1 MSSPSAFDAVVIG
14 TGASGLV
21 CARLLAMEGK
31 RVLCVEKHNRL
42 GGYLQRFYR
51 EKIPF
56 DTGFHYTGKL
66 GPQGVLR
73 RFFAHLGILDDLRF
87 HELDRDAFDI
97 IRTPDVEVR
106 IPAGRDR
113 YRERLKEHFP
123 REARGIDRYVDELGR
138 VSDLFPMYALR
149 GELDDTRK
157 DEVVASSP
165 TLAAFLDSITDDPAL
180 KLVLAGQAFLHG
192 TPPSRAPFWVHALV
206 TDSFISEGAWGIDG
220 GGDALARALSRRI
233 KEAGGEVR
241 LADGATKILVE
252 ERTVKG
258 VELESGERVDAP
270 IVIAA
275 IHPRVVVELLP
286 ESAVTP
292 AYRSRI
298 EGFEESI
305 TSLGLYYRMKSRPRD
320 AGPWN
325 IYWHRSRDLEASF
338 ADRTLS
344 PDGPKFLFATWP
356 SIRDSSWRYPEN
368 MILLAPAQHDEVA
381 RWTGTR
387 TMKRP
392 EDYERWKQRIGEH
405 VGDALSKIMPDFSGD
420 LLAVSTP
427 LTNRD
432 YTGSHLGSNYGVL
445 QSSEQQGLYKLS
457 VRTRV
462 KGLYLTG
469 QSLGLMGLVGVT
481 VTAFRTAGEI
491 VGLEKLY
498 SRIRL

>member
-1 MSSPSAFDAVVIG
+1 MSATPSYDAVVIG

-21 CARLLAMEGK
+21 CARLLGMEGK

-66 GPQGVLR
+66 GPNGVLR
-73 RFFAHLGILDDLRF
+73 RFLAHLGVLDDLRF
-87 HELDRDAFDI
+87 HELDPDGFDL
-97 IRTPDVEVR
+97 IRTPDLDFRV
-106 IPAGRDR
+106 PAGRDR
-113 YRERLKEHFP
+113 YRARLKEHFP
-123 REARGIDRYVDELGR
+123 HEARAIDRYVDELGR
-138 VSDLFPMYALR
+138 VSDSFTLYSLR
-149 GELDDTRK
+149 GELSDTAK
-157 DEVVASSP
+157 DEIVASGP
-165 TLAAFLDSITDDPAL
+165 TLGAFLDSITSDQAL
-180 KLVLAGQAFLHG
+180 KLILSGQSFLHG
-192 TPPSRAPFWVHALV
+192 TPPARVPFWVHALV
-206 TDSFISEGAWGIDG
+206 TDSFISEGAWGVDG

-233 KEAGGEVR
+233 KETGGAVR
-241 LADGATKILVE
+241 LADGAKRILVE
-252 ERTVKG
+252 DRVVKG
-258 VELESGERVDAP
+258 VELESGERIEAP

-275 IHPRVVVELLP
+275 IHPRVVLELLP

-298 EGFEESI
+298 KGFEESV
-305 TSLGLYYRMKSRPRD
+305 TSLGLYYRMKSRPRE

-325 IYWHRSRDLEASF
+325 VYWHRTRDIETAF
-338 ADRTLS
+338 ADRSLS
-344 PDGPKFLFATWP
+344 EGGPKFLFATWP
-356 SIRDSSWRYPEN
+356 SIRDQGWRYPEN

-381 RWTGTR
+381 RWTGSR

-392 EDYERWKQRIGEH
+392 EDYERWKERIGEH
-405 VGDALSKIMPDFSGD
+405 VGETLAKEMPGFSGD

-469 QSLGLMGLVGVT
+469 QSLGLMGLVGVS

-498 SRIRL
+498 ERIRL